1 MSKEEQFEN
10 LKEEQFDEYKEFC
23 EIIKLLRKSKFII
36 GYNEDG
42 DATDVLPGIK
52 SRIVD
57 KGEGSIPTDLVCRL
71 MEKGETEID
80 IKTTKILYV
89 HGSPGCYIPSVTRG
103 WICIC

>member
-10 LKEEQFDEYKEFC
+10 LEKEQFDEYNKFC
-23 EIIKLLRKSKFII
+23 EIRELLRKSKFIV

-57 KGEGSIPTDLVCRL
+57 KGEGSIPTDLVCNL
-71 MEKGETEID
+71 MEQGEKEID

-89 HGSPGCYIPSVTRG
+89 HGSPGCYIPTVTRG
-103 WICIC
+103 WLCIC